1 MKINSLLILKYRKS
15 ITGENSI
22 FNAMKSLLLSL
33 LFFLLGLSLF
43 GQSLIDLR
51 AKKINSNQIIQFT
64 SKLIKEALKDEKASL
79 GKLVLIRSQIDNRNQ
94 FIENITNEIN
104 LLNYYIDE
112 NSEVSSMLSNDLV
125 KLKEEYAGMIRFAQK
140 NRNSYDMTIFL
151 LSSENINQAYKRMLY
166 LKQYASFRKSQAD
179 IILTLNDLLDKKVLS
194 LKKLQ
199 YDKAELLVR
208 KNNEAALLASEKKQ
222 QDNYYSNL
230 KKRQKELKRKLRDQ
244 QKIQNKLTRE
254 IERLIE
260 EETKKSGVA
269 NKFKLTPEQQL
280 ISSDFEKNKGR
291 IPWPLERGV
300 ITEHFGVHAHAVLKN
315 IKVKSNGIAIS
326 SQQGT
331 KARAVFT
338 GEVSRVFAVSGGNMA
353 VIIRHGNF
361 LSVYSNLKEVFVK
374 AGQMVKTKQEIGVVF
389 TNSADGNR
397 TVLKFQVWK
406 ESKKLNPESWIS
418 R

>member
-43 GQSLIDLR
+43 GQSLTDLR
-51 AKKINSNQIIQFT
+51 VKKINSNQIIHFT

-199 YDKAELLVR
+199 HDKAELLVR

-406 ESKKLNPESWIS
+406 ESKKLNPENWIS